1 LYIYLGDETLVNAKD
16 IIAIIDKESIASSTN
31 MSKFHDHQA
40 EASFHQK
47 QESIKSII
55 VTTDTIYYSPLAT
68 STLKKR
74 TQKLSVQEF

>member
-1 LYIYLGDETLVNAKD
+1 MYIYLGDETLVDTKD
-16 IIAIIDKESIASSTN
+16 IIAIIDKESIQSSTN
-31 MSKFHDHQA
+31 MDKFHHHQA

-55 VTTDTIYYSPLAT
+55 VTTERIYYSPLAT